1 MLILNEFNKLEVE
14 EHSIMGEEIEYI
26 LVEDTPENRK
36 AIDLALATHFSW
48 AIVSLENVNNLTAG
62 GHEVIQK
69 HAEEGFINLAGIIW
83 DELPEETTKAIYWSS
98 KHGFSIDAD

>member
-1 MLILNEFNKLEVE
+1 MLILNEFNKLKVE

-36 AIDLALATHFSW
+36 VVDLALATHFSW
-48 AIVSLENVNNLTAG
+48 AIVSLENVNSLTAG
-62 GHEVIQK
+62 GREVIQK

-83 DELPEETTKAIYWSS
+83 DELPEDTTKAIYWSS

>member
-14 EHSIMGEEIEYI
+14 EHSIAEEEIEYI

-48 AIVSLENVNNLTAG
+48 AIVSLENLNYLTAG
-62 GHEVIQK
+62 GSEVIQK
-69 HAEEGFINLAGIIW
+69 HTDGGFINLAGIIW
-83 DELPEETTKAIYWSS
+83 DELPEETTRVIYWSS
-98 KHGFSIDAD
+98 KHGFSTDAD